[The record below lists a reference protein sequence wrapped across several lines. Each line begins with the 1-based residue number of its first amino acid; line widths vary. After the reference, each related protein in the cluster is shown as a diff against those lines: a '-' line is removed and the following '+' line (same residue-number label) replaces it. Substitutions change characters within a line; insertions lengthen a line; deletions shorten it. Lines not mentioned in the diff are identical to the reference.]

1 MALSD
6 PRRRLVILTGL
17 QQHRRWA
24 NGALAFVP
32 DPPEPPARGHA
43 PDTYWVSLP
52 SRRVLP
58 VSWRHLVVIEDID
71 LLTYIFHSAVHDPH
85 SSAVRP
91 PRTAR
96 TLQWCLL
103 PPHSPR
109 LWLCQDPACLTLV
122 SSDRHCCHTCGL
134 SALASAF
141 LRTRLWLSGLGIPQ
155 GAAAPLPP
163 LAEVPVPTS
172 WEHPRKWH
180 SDWLAM
186 GVLAQWWR
194 RQVAPSWRHP
204 CVGALLP

>member
-1 MALSD
+1 MSRGVRWTYGRAPL
-6 PRRRLVILTGL
+6 LTWPCPTPGGDSSSSPACSSTDDGPTGHSPSSPTL
-17 QQHRRWA
+17 
-24 NGALAFVP
+24 P
-32 DPPEPPARGHA
+32 SPPARGHA

-71 LLTYIFHSAVHDPH
+71 LLTYIFHSAVHGPH

-96 TLQWCLL
+96 TLHWCLL

-141 LRTRLWLSGLGIPQ
+141 LRTRQWLSGLGIPQ

-163 LAEVPVPTS
+163 LA
-172 WEHPRKWH
+172 
-180 SDWLAM
+180 
-186 GVLAQWWR
+186 
-194 RQVAPSWRHP
+194 
-204 CVGALLP
+204 